1 MDPEAHS
8 LQAPGEDDARRG
20 FFVCRMPEKC
30 VSLSI
35 SFMSRWLEKIG
46 EITLEK
52 LGAHALVAG
61 TIWAVIKMLT
71 DPYAWRRPVRVVL
84 ARQILFSGVLAARF
98 IALIALTIGVLVVVQ
113 MQVWLA
119 RVGQSTLLGPVLVM
133 AIMRE
138 LGPLLVNFVVL
149 GRSGTAVAAELGNMR
164 INGEVEVLD
173 SQGIDPFVY
182 LVFPR
187 VVGMSVSVFC
197 LTVLFVLVSFLGG
210 YIAGLLLGFKP
221 GPFVLFVESVFRA
234 ITPAD
239 VVNLVVKTFLPGAMT
254 GAICCIEGLS
264 ASQATTEV
272 PQVTTR
278 AVVRSVSALV
288 VVSAV
293 MSVLTYT

>member
-1 MDPEAHS
+1 
-8 LQAPGEDDARRG
+8 
-20 FFVCRMPEKC
+20 
-30 VSLSI
+30 
-35 SFMSRWLEKIG
+35 MSRWLEKIG

-52 LGAHALVAG
+52 LGAHASVAG
-61 TIWAVIKMLT
+61 TLCAVVKMMT
-71 DPYAWRRPVRVVL
+71 DPEAWRRPVREVL

-98 IALIALTIGVLVVVQ
+98 ISLIALTIGVLVVVQ

-149 GRSGTAVAAELGNMR
+149 GRSGTAIAAELSNMR

-234 ITPAD
+234 VTPAD
-239 VVNLVVKTFLPGAMT
+239 VVNMVVKTFLPGAIT
-254 GAICCIEGLS
+254 GAICCMEGLS
-264 ASQATTEV
+264 ACQATTEV

-288 VVSAV
+288 VVSAI